1 MERSPSPRNTETQ
14 EHNATTPLSS
24 DRAMHYTFRYSTPLK
39 VYTAL
44 CVMVLGLICY
54 YAFRSSPWLM
64 IVLYSWMIFISLLY
78 SALSMPRSI
87 EDDGETVVLRR
98 LLWSK
103 RYSRTTYDISE
114 VSGMELTKSYAIVG
128 SAGYFCYGGH
138 RPLPTHPAQG
148 QQTPTLHRLP
158 AYPILLITSSH
169 SPQHHTFHKTL
180 ITPHPIPHHQN
191 GVLAQSNTITS
202 I

>member
-1 MERSPSPRNTETQ
+1 
-14 EHNATTPLSS
+14 
-24 DRAMHYTFRYSTPLK
+24 MHYTFRYPTTLK

-44 CVMVLGLICY
+44 SVVALGLISY
-54 YAFRSSPWLM
+54 PLRLHSWFIIA
-64 IVLYSWMIFISLLY
+64 LYSWVVLTSLLY

-128 SAGYFCYGGH
+128 SAGYFCYNGLFYKSKMGFFKLVATEETGHYLRIQRKGGK
-138 RPLPTHPAQG
+138 RPLYIAYQPA
-148 QQTPTLHRLP
+148 LS
-158 AYPILLITSSH
+158 Y
-169 SPQHHTFHKTL
+169 
-180 ITPHPIPHHQN
+180 
-191 GVLAQSNTITS
+191 
-202 I
+202 

>member
-1 MERSPSPRNTETQ
+1 
-14 EHNATTPLSS
+14 
-24 DRAMHYTFRYSTPLK
+24 MHYTFRYSTSLK

-44 CVMVLGLICY
+44 CVMALGLICY

-78 SALSMPRSI
+78 SALSIPRSI

-114 VSGMELTKSYAIVG
+114 VSGIEVMNGLRVFG
-128 SAGYFCYGGH
+128 SGGYFGYSGYFYKTKIGLFKLLATEDTGH
-138 RPLPTHPAQG
+138 YLRIQRKGSKRPLYIAYRPTQSN
-148 QQTPTLHRLP
+148 PTLL
-158 AYPILLITSSH
+158 
-169 SPQHHTFHKTL
+169 
-180 ITPHPIPHHQN
+180 
-191 GVLAQSNTITS
+191 
-202 I
+202 

>member
-1 MERSPSPRNTETQ
+1 
-14 EHNATTPLSS
+14 
-24 DRAMHYTFRYSTPLK
+24 MHYTFKYSTTLK

-44 CVMVLGLICY
+44 CVMALGLICY

-78 SALSMPRSI
+78 SALSIPRSI

-114 VSGMELTKSYAIVG
+114 VS
-128 SAGYFCYGGH
+128 
-138 RPLPTHPAQG
+138 
-148 QQTPTLHRLP
+148 
-158 AYPILLITSSH
+158 
-169 SPQHHTFHKTL
+169 
-180 ITPHPIPHHQN
+180 
-191 GVLAQSNTITS
+191 
-202 I
+202 

>member
-1 MERSPSPRNTETQ
+1 
-14 EHNATTPLSS
+14 
-24 DRAMHYTFRYSTPLK
+24 MHYTFRYPTTLK

-54 YAFRSSPWLM
+54 YAFRSSPWFM
-64 IVLYSWMIFISLLY
+64 IVLYSWVVLTSLLY

-114 VSGMELTKSYAIVG
+114 VSGMELTKSYTIVG
-128 SAGYFCYGGH
+128 SPGHFCYSGLFYKSKMGFFKLLATEETGH
-138 RPLPTHPAQG
+138 YLRIQRKGSKRPLYIAYQ
-148 QQTPTLHRLP
+148 PTLS
-158 AYPILLITSSH
+158 Y
-169 SPQHHTFHKTL
+169 
-180 ITPHPIPHHQN
+180 
-191 GVLAQSNTITS
+191 
-202 I
+202 